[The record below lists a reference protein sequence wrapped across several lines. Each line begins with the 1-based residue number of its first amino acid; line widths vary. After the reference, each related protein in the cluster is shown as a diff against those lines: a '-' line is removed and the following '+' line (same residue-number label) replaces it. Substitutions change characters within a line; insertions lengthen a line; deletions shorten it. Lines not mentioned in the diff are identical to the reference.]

1 MKRGSDRGPSPVDIV
16 RVATL
21 ALFARRV
28 RTVLSAL
35 GIAIGIAT
43 IVAVFAIPASAKS
56 ELLDELAREGNL
68 LSVQAGQTLDGAA
81 APLPLTSPAMIRRIP
96 PVERAAPVGVIV
108 GATVRR
114 SAAIP
119 SVDTSGLA
127 VIATDSSLPATIDAQ
142 LLHGTFLNAATEH
155 YPAVVLGNDAAVALG
170 IPDLVQPAQVYIH
183 GQYFTVVGI
192 LDATPLT
199 PAVDQSVLVGFPI
212 AESLLGFGGNPTD
225 VYLRVQP
232 DQVTA
237 VQRVL
242 AATTNPASP
251 EAVQVSHPSDVL
263 AARAATKGAFNDLLL
278 ALGAVA
284 LLVGGIGI
292 ANVMVISVLERRS
305 EIGLRRSLG
314 ANRYHIAAQFLA
326 ESLLLSAIGG
336 ALGLLFGVW
345 GATVYA
351 RINATPATVPVMEGV
366 LTLAAALLVGIGAG
380 VYPATRAAK
389 LNPTE
394 ALRSV

>member
-1 MKRGSDRGPSPVDIV
+1 MTSGTGRGPSPADVV
-16 RVATL
+16 RVATS
-21 ALFARRV
+21 ALLARRV
-28 RTVLSAL
+28 RTVLSTL

-43 IVAVFAIPASAKS
+43 IVTVVAIPASAKA

-68 LSVQAGQTLDGAA
+68 LSVQASQTLDGTA
-81 APLPLTSPAMIRRIP
+81 APLPLTAPAMIRRIP
-96 PVERAAPVGVIV
+96 PVERAAPVAVIA

-127 VIATDSSLPATIDAQ
+127 VIAADTSLLTTVDTKV
-142 LLHGTFLNAATEH
+142 LHGTFLNAATER
-155 YPAVVLGNDAAVALG
+155 YPAVVLGNDAAIALG
-170 IPDLVQPAQVYIH
+170 IPDLTKAAQVYINR
-183 GQYFTVVGI
+183 QYFTVVGI

-199 PAVDQSVLVGFPI
+199 PAVDQSAIVGFPV
-212 AESLLGFGGNPTD
+212 AQSLLGYSGNPTD

-237 VQRVL
+237 LERVL
-242 AATTNPASP
+242 AATTNPESP
-251 EAVQVSHPSDVL
+251 EAVQVSHPSDIL
-263 AARAATKGAFNDLLL
+263 AARAAAKGAFNDLLL

-314 ANRYHIAAQFLA
+314 ANRHHIAAQFLA
-326 ESLLLSAIGG
+326 ESLVLSVTGG
-336 ALGLLFGVW
+336 VVGVVLGVW
-345 GATVYA
+345 GTTVYA
-351 RINATPATVPVMEGV
+351 RLNALPATVPIVDGLV
-366 LTLAAALLVGIGAG
+366 TLAAAMLVGIMAG
-380 VYPATRAAK
+380 VYPATRAAH
-389 LNPTE
+389 LNPTD
-394 ALRSV
+394 ALRSA

>member
-1 MKRGSDRGPSPVDIV
+1 MTSGFDRGPSPLDVV

-21 ALFARRV
+21 ALLARRV

-43 IVAVFAIPASAKS
+43 IVAVVAIPASAKA

-68 LSVQAGQTLDGAA
+68 LSVQAGQTLDGTA
-81 APLPLTSPAMIRRIP
+81 APLPLTAPAMIRRIP
-96 PVERAAPVGVIV
+96 PVERAAPMGVIV

-114 SAAIP
+114 SAAVP

-127 VIATDSSLPATIDAQ
+127 VIAADSSLLATIDAR
-142 LLHGTFLNAATEH
+142 LLHGTFLNAATER

-170 IPDLVQPAQVYIH
+170 IPDLTEPAQVYIR

-199 PAVDQSVLVGFPI
+199 PAVDQAVIVGFPI
-212 AESLLGFGGNPTD
+212 AESLLGFSGNPTD

-232 DQVTA
+232 DQITA
-237 VQRVL
+237 VEHVL
-242 AATTNPASP
+242 AATTNPESP
-251 EAVQVSHPSDVL
+251 EAVQVSHPSDIL
-263 AARAATKGAFNDLLL
+263 AARAAAKGAFNDLLL

-284 LLVGGIGI
+284 LFVGGIGI

-314 ANRYHIAAQFLA
+314 ANRHHIATQFLA
-326 ESLLLSAIGG
+326 ESLVLSVIGG
-336 ALGLLFGVW
+336 ALGVVLGVW
-345 GATVYA
+345 GTTAYA
-351 RINATPATVPVMEGV
+351 RLNALPATVPVMDGV
-366 LTLAAALLVGIGAG
+366 LTLAAAVLVGVVAG
-380 VYPATRAAK
+380 VYPATRAAQ
-389 LNPTE
+389 LNPAE
-394 ALRSV
+394 ALRSA